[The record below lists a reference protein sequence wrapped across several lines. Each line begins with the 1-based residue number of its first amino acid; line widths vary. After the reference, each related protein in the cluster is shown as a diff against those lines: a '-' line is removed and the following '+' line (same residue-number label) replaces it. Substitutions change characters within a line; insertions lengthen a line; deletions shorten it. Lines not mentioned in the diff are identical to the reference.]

1 MTEKRKPRKS
11 GSAARRG
18 RAIGPASPDADGTT
32 TVLDAAGVKAAI
44 ARLCRQIADALP
56 PGQQAQPVAL
66 VGLRSR
72 GDELAGRLMGCLS
85 AGRTDL
91 LRGTLDI
98 TLYRDDVSKR
108 AVQPTVQATEI
119 EFDLD
124 NAFVI
129 LVDDVLHTGR
139 TIRAAMDALMDFG
152 RPAVI
157 RLAVLVDRGGREL
170 PIAPDFVGHRLE
182 LPADDPR
189 RVYVELADTDQ
200 QDRVYLK

>member
-1 MTEKRKPRKS
+1 MAEKRRIRKS
-11 GSAARRG
+11 AGGARG
-18 RAIGPASPDADGTT
+18 RASRPATPADGTT
-32 TVLDAAGVKAAI
+32 TVLDAVGVKAAI
-44 ARLCRQIADALP
+44 GRVCRQITAALADAEP
-56 PGQQAQPVAL
+56 DQPVAL
-66 VGLRSR
+66 IGLRSR
-72 GDELAGRLMGCLS
+72 GDELAGRLMSCL
-85 AGRTDL
+85 AATRADL

-152 RPAVI
+152 RPAII

-170 PIAPDFVGHRLE
+170 PIAPDFVGHRLA
-182 LPADDPR
+182 LSPDDPR
-189 RVYVELADTDQ
+189 RVYLELAETDQ